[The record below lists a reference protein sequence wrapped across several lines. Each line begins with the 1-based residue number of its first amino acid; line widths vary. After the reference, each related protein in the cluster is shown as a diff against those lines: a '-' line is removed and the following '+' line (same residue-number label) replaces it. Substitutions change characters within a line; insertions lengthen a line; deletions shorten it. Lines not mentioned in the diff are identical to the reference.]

1 MALILAS
8 SSPRRQALLTMLGLS
23 YTVRTAGIDETMD
36 PRRGAEAE
44 VARICRAKADAVLP
58 ELEPEDVV
66 IAADTVVCLDGRILG
81 KPKSPEEARAMLVAL
96 SGRTHQV
103 RTGVTVC
110 TKTRALTEVDLT
122 GVTFRPLSEA
132 EIAAYVEGGEPM
144 DKAGAYG
151 AQGLGSIFVERLDGD
166 YFNVMG
172 LPLCRLSRM
181 LEQFGIAILGGAG
194 ERGTL

>member
-1 MALILAS
+1 MGDTA
-8 SSPRRQALLTMLGLS
+8 RRIS
-23 YTVRTAGIDETMD
+23 RWC
-36 PRRGAEAE
+36 
-44 VARICRAKADAVLP
+44 AR
-58 ELEPEDVV
+58 E
-66 IAADTVVCLDGRILG
+66 
-81 KPKSPEEARAMLVAL
+81 
-96 SGRTHQV
+96 
-103 RTGVTVC
+103 
-110 TKTRALTEVDLT
+110 LTEVDLT

>member
-1 MALILAS
+1 MSNFTFKPADWIPYGTFDPGMMARLRAMTKEDILA
-8 SSPRRQALLTMLGLS
+8 PN
-23 YTVRTAGIDETMD
+23 
-36 PRRGAEAE
+36 
-44 VARICRAKADAVLP
+44 
-58 ELEPEDVV
+58 
-66 IAADTVVCLDGRILG
+66 
-81 KPKSPEEARAMLVAL
+81 PKSKAKIIV
-96 SGRTHQV
+96 T
-103 RTGVTVC
+103 TGVDVTVC

-181 LEQFGIAILGGAG
+181 LERFGIAILGGVG

>member
-44 VARICRAKADAVLP
+44 VSRICRAKADAVLP

-81 KPKSPEEARAMLVAL
+81 KPKSPKEARAMLTAL

-181 LEQFGIAILGGAG
+181 LERFGIAILGGVG